1 MNKLPVG
8 KKFFPLINPSET
20 LVKQFNA
27 FTLDFIERTKKI
39 SSEMIDANVK
49 GEFFSPNSI
58 RGVDNIRIA
67 SEYKTLNGY
76 PAIRVDRRYEF
87 LSKVSPGLLT
97 YTKHL
102 AKFYTS
108 TERYPMI
115 DNLPYFRGIIYQW
128 DSVKKG
134 IWVLNMPYEGELVP
148 SKDSAKVKRELK
160 DIFDEAINEVKT
172 LSVLGAPI
180 ANKYSSNIY
189 TELPY
194 IRKLVNKEEIPNKD
208 LFGILEQVGV
218 LSGKYTWQATSDQQ
232 YEFTLKQNPKF
243 KIHSHTRTN
252 ILFEMGGLELPE
264 DYQDWFD

>member
-8 KKFFPLINPSET
+8 KKFFPLINPSEI
-20 LVKQFNA
+20 LVNQFNV
-27 FTLDFIERTKKI
+27 FTLDFIERAKKL
-39 SSEMIDANVK
+39 SSEMIDAKVH
-49 GEFFSPNSI
+49 GEFFSPSSI
-58 RGVDNIRIA
+58 RSVSNIHIA

-76 PAIRVDRRYEF
+76 PAIRVNHKYDF
-87 LSKVSPGLLT
+87 LSKVSPGLRT

-102 AKFYTS
+102 AKFYTT
-108 TERYPMI
+108 TERYPSI
-115 DNLPYFRGIIYQW
+115 DNLPFFNGAIYQW

-134 IWVLNMPYEGELVP
+134 IWVLNMPYEGKLVP

-160 DIFDEAINEVKT
+160 DIFDEAINSVET

-180 ANKYSSNIY
+180 AVDYSSNIY
-189 TELPY
+189 DELEK
-194 IRKLVNKEEIPNKD
+194 IRKIVNKEELSNKG
-208 LFGILEQVGV
+208 LFNILEHVGV
-218 LSGKYTWQATSDQQ
+218 LSGKHNWQAPAAQR
-232 YEFTLKQNPKF
+232 YEFTLKKNPKF

>member
-8 KKFFPLINPSET
+8 KKFFPLINPT
-20 LVKQFNA
+20 DDLVNKFNL
-27 FTLDFIERTKKI
+27 FTLDFIERAKKI
-39 SSEMIDANVK
+39 SSEMVDAKVH
-49 GEFFSPNSI
+49 GDYFSPSSI
-58 RGVDNIRIA
+58 RNVSQICIK

-76 PAIRVDRRYEF
+76 PAIKVDTRHEF
-87 LSKVSPGLLT
+87 LSKVTPYLRT

-102 AKFYTS
+102 AKFYTT
-108 TERYPMI
+108 TERYPDI
-115 DNLPYFRGIIYQW
+115 DNLPFFNGVIYQW

-134 IWVLNMPYEGELVP
+134 IWVLNMPYEGKLVP

-160 DIFDEAINEVKT
+160 DIFDDAINKVET

-180 ANKYSSNIY
+180 ANEYSSYIRN
-189 TELPY
+189 EVNY
-194 IRKLVNKEEIPNKD
+194 IRKLVNKEDIPDKD
-208 LFGILEQVGV
+208 LFNLLEHVGV
-218 LSGKYTWQATSDQQ
+218 LDGKHNWQAPSAQR
-232 YEFTLKQNPKF
+232 YEFTLKNKPKF

>member
-8 KKFFPLINPSET
+8 KKFFPLINPSEN
-20 LVKQFNA
+20 LVNKFNV

-39 SSEMIDANVK
+39 SSEMIDASVH
-49 GEFFSPNSI
+49 GEFFSPSSI
-58 RGVDNIRIA
+58 RGADNIHIA

-76 PAIRVDRRYEF
+76 PAIRVNSRHDF
-87 LSKVSPGLLT
+87 LSKVSSGMKT

-102 AKFYTS
+102 AKFYTT
-108 TERYPMI
+108 TERYPEI
-115 DNLPYFRGIIYQW
+115 DNLPFFKGVIYQW

-134 IWVLNMPYEGELVP
+134 IWVLNMPYEGKLVP

-160 DIFDEAINEVKT
+160 DIFDDAINKVET
-172 LSVLGAPI
+172 LTVLGAPI
-180 ANKYSSNIY
+180 ATQYSSNIWN
-189 TELPY
+189 EREC
-194 IRKLVNKEEIPNKD
+194 IRMLVNKEEIPDKD
-208 LFGILEQVGV
+208 LFNLLEHVGV
-218 LSGKYTWQATSDQQ
+218 LSGKHNWQAPSDQR
-232 YEFTLKQNPKF
+232 YEFTLKKNPKF

>member
-8 KKFFPLINPSET
+8 KKFFPLINPSEI
-20 LVKQFNA
+20 LVNQFNT
-27 FTLDFIERTKKI
+27 FTLDFIERVKKI
-39 SSEMIDANVK
+39 SSEMIDAKVH
-49 GEFFSPNSI
+49 GEFFSPSSI
-58 RGVDNIRIA
+58 RGVDNIHIA

-76 PAIRVDRRYEF
+76 PAIRVDHRHEF
-87 LSKVSPGLLT
+87 LSKVSSGLRT

-102 AKFYTS
+102 AKFYTT
-108 TERYPMI
+108 TERYPEI

-134 IWVLNMPYEGELVP
+134 IWVLNMPYEGKLVP

-160 DIFDEAINEVKT
+160 DIFDEAINSVET
-172 LSVLGAPI
+172 LSVLGATI
-180 ANKYSSNIY
+180 GAQYSSGIRD
-189 TELPY
+189 ERKC
-194 IRKLVNKEEIPNKD
+194 IRKLITKEEMPDKD
-208 LFGILEQVGV
+208 LFYLLEHVGV
-218 LSGKYTWQATSDQQ
+218 LSGWYNWQNHPDQR
-232 YEFTLKQNPKF
+232 YEFALKDNPKF

>member
-39 SSEMIDANVK
+39 SSEMIDANVY
-49 GEFFSPNSI
+49 GEFFSPSSI

-76 PAIRVDRRYEF
+76 PAIRVDRRFDF
-87 LSKVSPGLLT
+87 LFKVSSGLRT
-97 YTKHL
+97 YTNHL

-134 IWVLNMPYEGELVP
+134 IWVLNMPYEGKLVP

-160 DIFDEAINEVKT
+160 SIFDDAINSVET
-172 LSVLGAPI
+172 LKVLGDSAARKHSYTI
-180 ANKYSSNIY
+180 SN
-189 TELPY
+189 ELLY
-194 IRKLVNKEEIPNKD
+194 IRKLVNKEEMDNSV
-208 LFGILEQVGV
+208 LFSILDHAG
-218 LSGKYTWQATSDQQ
+218 AMTSQYNWKASSKLQ
-232 YEFTLKQNPKF
+232 YEFTLKTNPKF